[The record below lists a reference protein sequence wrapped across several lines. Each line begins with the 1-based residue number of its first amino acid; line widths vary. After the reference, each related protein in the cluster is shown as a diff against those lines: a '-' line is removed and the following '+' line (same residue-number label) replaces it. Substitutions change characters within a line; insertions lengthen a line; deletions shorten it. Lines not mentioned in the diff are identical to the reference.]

1 MGDRRFIDAT
11 KLTEKSNDPVLDNI
25 FPIRNNLNLPLMLA
39 RVIFDEKKFKLSW
52 LQDKR
57 EYIYPGQMR

>member
-1 MGDRRFIDAT
+1 MDVTQLPSVD
-11 KLTEKSNDPVLDNI
+11 EDPVLDNV

-57 EYIYPGQMR
+57 